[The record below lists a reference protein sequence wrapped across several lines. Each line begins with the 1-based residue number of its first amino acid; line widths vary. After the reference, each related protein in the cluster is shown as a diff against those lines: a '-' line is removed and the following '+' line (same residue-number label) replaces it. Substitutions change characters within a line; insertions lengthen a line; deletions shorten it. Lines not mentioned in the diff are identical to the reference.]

1 MDNFSLYPREEPFDP
16 FAVMLF
22 KALQVIAFL
31 FFLALLAINPEAKT
45 GKIDTKAE
53 YIIAL
58 NWPDNHPDDIDLYVE
73 DPVGNIV
80 WFHQREA
87 GFMVLE
93 RDDRGGAND
102 FIMVNGKKITTPLR
116 EEIVSIRG
124 HIAGEYTVNV
134 QHYLATTRAPVSV
147 SVKVEKI
154 NPTLQVIHY
163 DTLTLAQTGQE
174 KTAVRFRVAADGSV
188 SDINTR
194 PKSLIELTRN
204 AKRNAAAAAGAG
216 AGK

>member
-31 FFLALLAINPEAKT
+31 FFLALLAITPEAKT
-45 GKIDTKAE
+45 GKIDTNAQ
-53 YIIAL
+53 YIIAM
-58 NWPDNHPDDIDLYVE
+58 NWPDNHPDDIDIYVE
-73 DPVGNIV
+73 DPIGNIA

-102 FIMVNGKKITTPLR
+102 FILVSGKKITTPLR

-124 HIAGEYTVNV
+124 HLPGEYTINV
-134 QHYLATTRAPVSV
+134 QHYLATGRQPVPV
-147 SVKVEKI
+147 TVKVEKI
-154 NPTLQVIHY
+154 NPVLEIVYY
-163 DTLTLAQTGQE
+163 DTTMLSQTGQE
-174 KTAVRFRVAADGSV
+174 KTAVRFTVGADGSV
-188 SDINTR
+188 SNINQR
-194 PKSLIELTRN
+194 QKSLIELTRSTKRGPPAGG
-204 AKRNAAAAAGAG
+204 AK
-216 AGK
+216 

>member
-53 YIIAL
+53 FIIAM

-73 DPVGNIV
+73 DPIGNIV

-124 HIAGEYTVNV
+124 ILPGEYTVNA
-134 QHYLATTRAPVSV
+134 QHYLATTRAPVQV

-154 NPTLQVIHY
+154 NPTLQVVHY
-163 DTLTLAQTGQE
+163 DTLTLSQTGQE

-188 SDINTR
+188 SDVNSR
-194 PKSLIELTRN
+194 QKSLIELTRST
-204 AKRNAAAAAGAG
+204 KRGAAAEGG
-216 AGK
+216 GGK

>member
-31 FFLALLAINPEAKT
+31 FFLALLAITPEAKT

-53 YIIAL
+53 YIIAM
-58 NWPDNHPDDIDLYVE
+58 NWPDNHPDDIDIYVE
-73 DPVGNIV
+73 DPIGNIA

-102 FIMVNGKKITTPLR
+102 FILVAGKKITTALR

-124 HIAGEYTVNV
+124 QLPGEYTVNV
-134 QHYLATTRAPVSV
+134 QHYLATTRQPVPV
-147 SVKVEKI
+147 TVKVEKI

-163 DTLTLAQTGQE
+163 DTVVLNGTGQE
-174 KTAVRFRVAADGSV
+174 KTAVRFKVNADGTV
-188 SDINTR
+188 TDVNQR
-194 PKSLIELTRN
+194 QKSLLELTRST
-204 AKRNAAAAAGAG
+204 KRGAPAG
-216 AGK
+216 GK

>member
-16 FAVMLF
+16 FSVMLF

-31 FFLALLAINPEAKT
+31 FFLALLAVNPEAKT

-53 YIIAL
+53 FIIAMT
-58 NWPDNHPDDIDLYVE
+58 WPDSHPDDIDLYVE

-124 HIAGEYTVNV
+124 NLPGEYTVNV
-134 QHYLATTRAPVSV
+134 QHYLATTRAPVPV
-147 SVKVEKI
+147 AVKVEKI
-154 NPTLQVIHY
+154 NPTLQVVHY
-163 DTLTLAQTGQE
+163 DTVTLNQTGQE
-174 KTAVRFRVAADGSV
+174 KTAVRFRVAADGNV
-188 SDINTR
+188 TDINTR
-194 PKSLIELTRN
+194 QKSLIELTRST
-204 AKRNAAAAAGAG
+204 RRGAAPGAG
-216 AGK
+216 DGK

>member
-22 KALQVIAFL
+22 KGLQVIAFL

-45 GKIDTKAE
+45 GKIDTNAE
-53 YIIAL
+53 FIIAM

-124 HIAGEYTVNV
+124 HLPGEYTVNV
-134 QHYLATTRAPVSV
+134 QHYLSTTRAPVQV

-154 NPTLQVIHY
+154 NPTLQVVHY
-163 DTLTLAQTGQE
+163 DTLTLSQTGQE
-174 KTAVRFRVAADGSV
+174 KTAVRFRVANDGAISDV
-188 SDINTR
+188 SSR
-194 PKSLIELTRN
+194 QKSLVELTRSTKRGATAGGG
-204 AKRNAAAAAGAG
+204 AK
-216 AGK
+216 